1 MKNKKKEVRV
11 SILNC
16 SNATRDLNCCSVSCF
31 GDLQKRRGM
40 FAQYPE
46 DVNIRLV
53 GVISCA
59 GCPTRAYPE
68 KILKRVDS
76 AMRFRTE
83 YLHLSNCMMAF
94 CPFVRRYIQVI
105 HEHYPDVKIVQ
116 GTHEEHVSQDAFRD
130 SLVTAFERGKGMPD
144 IILGKEKD

>member
-1 MKNKKKEVRV
+1 MEGKKKEVRI
-11 SILNC
+11 SMLNC

-31 GDLQKRRGM
+31 ADLQKRRGA

-46 DVNIRLV
+46 HVNIRLV

-76 AMRFRTE
+76 VMQFRTE
-83 YLHLSNCMMAF
+83 YLHISNWMMAF
-94 CPFVRRYIQVI
+94 CPFVNKYIEVI
-105 HEHYPDVKIVQ
+105 QKHYPDVKIVK
-116 GTHEEHVSQDAFRD
+116 GTHSEHVTQEAFRK
-130 SLVTAFERGKGMPD
+130 SMVTAFERGKGMPD
-144 IILGKEKD
+144 IILGRENE